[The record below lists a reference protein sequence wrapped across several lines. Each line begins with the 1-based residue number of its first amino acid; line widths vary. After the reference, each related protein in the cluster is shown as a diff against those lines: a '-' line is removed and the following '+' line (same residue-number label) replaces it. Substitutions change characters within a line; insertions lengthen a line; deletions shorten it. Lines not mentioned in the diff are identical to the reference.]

1 MKINKITEQ
10 INIESKDIDQ
20 KDISEILR
28 IINNDDAKVSK
39 AVKKSIPEISNFI
52 NKVVEK
58 MTNSGRLIYIGSGTS
73 GRLGVLDAS
82 ECPPTFGVSKG
93 LVVGIIAGGNK
104 ALKESVEGAEDSS
117 LESLSRLKK
126 IKLNPNDVLLGI
138 SASGTTPFVLSALE
152 YAASIGVSTGLLTC
166 NKLSAIKYVDYLIRI
181 IVGPEIL
188 TGSTRLKAGSA
199 TKMALNMISTVSMMK
214 LNHTFGNVM
223 VGLLP
228 KNNKLINRAIS
239 IIMSQASVNE
249 EEAKR
254 LYNLSKQNLKIAIL
268 VGIKNISPD
277 KAKMILKKN
286 KYNLNNSLK

>member
-1 MKINKITEQ
+1 
-10 INIESKDIDQ
+10 
-20 KDISEILR
+20 
-28 IINNDDAKVSK
+28 
-39 AVKKSIPEISNFI
+39 
-52 NKVVEK
+52 
-58 MTNSGRLIYIGSGTS
+58 
-73 GRLGVLDAS
+73 
-82 ECPPTFGVSKG
+82 
-93 LVVGIIAGGNK
+93 
-104 ALKESVEGAEDSS
+104 
-117 LESLSRLKK
+117 
-126 IKLNPNDVLLGI
+126 
-138 SASGTTPFVLSALE
+138 
-152 YAASIGVSTGLLTC
+152 GVSTGLLTC
-166 NKLSAIKYVDYLIRI
+166 NKISAIKYVDYLIRI